1 MKREKL
7 KALVNSVLDNNGSCN
22 VSIDIWYPIIKDIKF
37 LLNLGHDKID
47 PNNTKDSCSIF
58 DILFDNYDH
67 SGAPAFRCNIFCKEK
82 EAKFM
87 REYIKQ
93 REEVNK

>member
-67 SGAPAFRCNIFCKEK
+67 SGAP
-82 EAKFM
+82 FM